1 MTGTPIKSRHREWL
15 DARNEVSRI
24 INDPGLTTEQM
35 DRLCTASV
43 LLEAQ
48 MMETRPAT
56 VDELAALMT
65 LTLQVIAEGHE
76 VPEDMAA
83 RLVAD
88 AMGILQ
94 LGSLNGASDDIR
106 ARFVPSFGGA

>member
-1 MTGTPIKSRHREWL
+1 MTAAPIKSRHREWL

-24 INDPGLTTEQM
+24 INAPGLTTEQM
-35 DRLCTASV
+35 DRLCTANV

-48 MMETRPAT
+48 MMQTRPTTA
-56 VDELAALMT
+56 DELAALMT

-83 RLVAD
+83 LLVAD
-88 AMGILQ
+88 AVAILR
-94 LGSLNGASDDIR
+94 LGSLDGAPDDIR
-106 ARFVPSFGGA
+106 ARFAPAAGEA